1 MRKYKF
7 LSNSKNNL
15 DPFVRQNATP
25 HDEQRKM
32 SVMKGGH
39 LVVSQHGPYVTVNS
53 VILGNSPLQRA
64 DLMPHGIKVSI
75 KFCDSFV
82 RLRGFWSFFSLLLF
96 PANIVMLD
104 KFYFTGMTVEN
115 SILIGNMDNTKG
127 WTIETKQLTVLTTK
141 RSVSGKKGNIYWLSH
156 VFEAFNSNRNLS
168 NCLAENH
175 MLNAF
180 KLKWQ

>member
-1 MRKYKF
+1 MRNYKY

-25 HDEQRKM
+25 HDEQPKM
-32 SVMKGGH
+32 SVMKGEH

-82 RLRGFWSFFSLLLF
+82 RLWGF
-96 PANIVMLD
+96 
-104 KFYFTGMTVEN
+104 
-115 SILIGNMDNTKG
+115 
-127 WTIETKQLTVLTTK
+127 
-141 RSVSGKKGNIYWLSH
+141 
-156 VFEAFNSNRNLS
+156 
-168 NCLAENH
+168 
-175 MLNAF
+175 
-180 KLKWQ
+180 

>member
-75 KFCDSFV
+75 KFCHSFV

-175 MLNAF
+175 ML
-180 KLKWQ
+180 KWQ